1 MLLILTLCKTFVLLL
16 MTPKLL
22 VYISYNLEII
32 FVNEKFCTDPKLDKA
47 NDFFFSNLC
56 NTGNTSNPVGSVVTP
71 ANVVQIP
78 GLNILGI
85 SLVRIDHAPNS
96 LNPPHI
102 HSRAVEALIVLEDTL
117 YVGFVTSNTGNR
129 LFTKV
134 LVTPRIPHP
143 GVAGTLQYPPTGRI

>member
-1 MLLILTLCKTFVLLL
+1 M
-16 MTPKLL
+16 
-22 VYISYNLEII
+22 NEIE
-32 FVNEKFCTDPKLDKA
+32 VGDEVFCTDPKLDKA

-71 ANVVQIP
+71 TNVVQIP

-143 GVAGTLQYPPTGRI
+143 EVAGTLQYPPTGQI